1 MSNPYAPYPETR
13 HEVGVD
19 LIEIARIVHVLGR
32 FPERFRQR
40 VLTDREQRY
49 CGKRVER
56 IAGRWA
62 AKEAVSKVLGLGVR
76 GVGWREIEILPNRR
90 GKPLVYLHGKAKK
103 RAETL
108 GMGQP
113 EVSLTHSDTLAF
125 AFVVA
130 PVQDETDYDEEKSLL
145 IERMVRRGLL

>member
-1 MSNPYAPYPETR
+1 MPSSLAAGIDAIELSRVARTFKR
-13 HEVGVD
+13 H
-19 LIEIARIVHVLGR
+19 
-32 FPERFRQR
+32 PERFLTR
-40 VLTDREQRY
+40 VFTDLEIAFCR
-49 CGKRVER
+49 GRVHELAVR
-56 IAGRWA
+56 FA
-62 AKEAVSKVLGLGVR
+62 AKEAMMKALGTGVR
-76 GVGWREIEILPNRR
+76 GVSWREIEVLPNRR

-103 RAETL
+103 RAEHL

-145 IERMVRRGLL
+145 IERLVRRGLL